1 MKTLNML
8 ENQLS
13 FKKFCNVLKSC
24 LVYIE
29 GSTNHCT
36 WVCMYA
42 KFFLL
47 YEKNLKAVHHQYN
60 MVHTMTFIHN
70 KYLSFSELSNTLSY
84 ILKIR
89 TNKASLN
96 LLLKSNFLQIK
107 KKEQQQRKNQ

>member
-13 FKKFCNVLKSC
+13 FKKFCNSKLPGLHRGFNKS
-24 LVYIE
+24 LHVGMY
-29 GSTNHCT
+29 
-36 WVCMYA
+36 VC